1 MNETTKT
8 AAFVGSAVAMLLAAV
23 FTSYANQP
31 KPSDDFETI
40 GQPFYAD
47 FEGTSQ
53 AKSLVVTSVD
63 PDTIKKQKFE
73 IKQVD
78 GLWQIPSHD
87 GYPAE
92 AAERLART
100 SASLVGLTRD
110 SLVGRRTSDYE
121 KFGVVDPRNDDIVDI
136 ESVGQSV
143 TLRDANEDVLVDL
156 IIGDQADEDQD
167 EMMIEPASDET
178 FYYVRRADET
188 NVYRIP
194 LNIELSTKFSDWIE
208 PDLLQMEAS
217 DVVQLEMNNYQ
228 IEERSSGMF
237 GQVKQLMKVKGDE
250 ISLSRDSST
259 DDWELGDLKPDAEKL
274 DQAAVNAVV
283 GVLDDMAIVDV
294 EKKPTLD
301 GKILLDANLNYSVT
315 PAQAKLMSIR
325 SQSELDALS
334 QDQKMEFQALQMGI
348 MELQRDLESKGFSFG
363 QTGQQLELVSAGG
376 EMRAGTSSGLR
387 YTLHVGKAPTNTTDE
402 IDVAGASDGETKQTE
417 DKGDAGKEEIG
428 KDGAEGDKKKDASEK
443 TNAKEPSSENE
454 SDDDSNRYVLIRVAF
469 DDSLLSDPGETPV
482 APKEPVK
489 PQGYTEASDEGES
502 KDADQPIDSADDKV
516 AADGEDSAD
525 SSGSG
530 EEDEAPKPI
539 KTERDPAFVKYDKD
553 LAAYEEAQVDYELAL
568 STYEAA
574 VSERESQVKIGKKK
588 AEILN
593 GRFEKWY
600 YIVSSENLKT
610 LQSSRA
616 ELTDPVEETKSED
629 EAAADAKVDRPD
641 VSFPVVD
648 TQQKKESSE
657 SEEATTFE
665 KPSVEKP
672 EVKTAEEGPAENGDG
687 KMEEV
692 AEPDTNE
699 GTAESDDAEPEDPA
713 PQESNTE
720 DGKADEVEAA
730 GEGKAAD
737 ETAPAATEEAD
748 DATSGDAESDA
759 APADEEKSE

>member
-8 AAFVGSAVAMLLAAV
+8 AAFLGSAVAMLLAAV

-47 FEGTSQ
+47 FEGTNQ
-53 AKSLVVTSVD
+53 AKSLVVTSID
-63 PDTIKKQKFE
+63 PDAIKKQKFE
-73 IKQVD
+73 IKQID

-167 EMMIEPASDET
+167 EMMLEPSSDET

-194 LNIELSTKFSDWIE
+194 LSIELSTKFSDWIE
-208 PDLLQMEAS
+208 PDLLQMEATE
-217 DVVQLEMNNYQ
+217 VVQLEMNNYQ
-228 IEERSSGMF
+228 IEERSSGVF

-250 ISLSRDSST
+250 ISLSRKSST
-259 DDWELGDLKPDAEKL
+259 DDWELGKLKPESEKVK
-274 DQAAVNAVV
+274 QAAVNAVV

-301 GKILLDANLNYSVT
+301 GRILLDADLNYSVT
-315 PAQAKLMSIR
+315 PAQAKLMSIN
-325 SQSELDALS
+325 SQRELDALS
-334 QDQKMEFQALQMGI
+334 KDQKLEFQALQMGI

-363 QTGQQLELVSAGG
+363 QTGRKLELVSAGG
-376 EMRAGTSSGLR
+376 EMRAGTSTGLR
-387 YTLHVGKAPTNTTDE
+387 YTLHVGKAPANTAAE
-402 IDVAGASDGETKQTE
+402 IDVAGASDGKSEEDEKDGDDEDDATETEVEE
-417 DKGDAGKEEIG
+417 DGADENADGDATKKPNAEEG
-428 KDGAEGDKKKDASEK
+428 NSDD
-443 TNAKEPSSENE
+443 E
-454 SDDDSNRYVLIRVAF
+454 SADDSNRYVLIRVAF
-469 DDSLLSDPGETPV
+469 DDSLLSDPGEKPV
-482 APKEPVK
+482 APKEPTK
-489 PQGYTEASDEGES
+489 PEGYTEPGDDGES
-502 KDADQPIDSADDKV
+502 KDADGDEPEAVEDT
-516 AADGEDSAD
+516 AADESDSKD
-525 SSGSG
+525 GS
-530 EEDEAPKPI
+530 EEDEAPKPS
-539 KTERDPAFVKYDKD
+539 KVERNPAFVKYDED
-553 LAAYEEAQVDYELAL
+553 LAAYEEAKVDYEVAL

-574 VSERESQVKIGKKK
+574 VSERESQIEVGKKK

-616 ELTDPVEETKSED
+616 ELTEPVITTTPED
-629 EAAADAKVDRPD
+629 EAAVDAKANRPD

-648 TQQKKESSE
+648 TEQEKEDSE
-657 SEEATTFE
+657 TEGDAAVE

-672 EVKTAEEGPAENGDG
+672 EVDKPSEDGPTEKGDG
-687 KMEEV
+687 AKEEDS
-692 AEPDTNE
+692 EPDTDE
-699 GTAESDDAEPEDPA
+699 GSVEPKTEDPK
-713 PQESNTE
+713 PKESEAE
-720 DGKADEVEAA
+720 DVKAEDVKADEVEPASP
-730 GEGKAAD
+730 EAAD
-737 ETAPAATEEAD
+737 ETTTDEVE
-748 DATSGDAESDA
+748 SGESS
-759 APADEEKSE
+759 ADEQK